1 MLRTRAAPWGPG
13 VWVVRASQ
21 REGGEVR
28 MGGGLSADPTA
39 LRKPC
44 EGQAG
49 AEGHPK
55 APFISAYAPAS

>member
-1 MLRTRAAPWGPG
+1 
-13 VWVVRASQ
+13 
-21 REGGEVR
+21 
-28 MGGGLSADPTA
+28 MGGGVSADPTA

-55 APFISAYAPAS
+55 APFIGAYAPAS